1 MVSRRIISELPQD
14 ILSGIHTLFSSC
26 TPVQMCTHKNT
37 PGQIYMCI
45 FLIRICP
52 IRICTC
58 PHHSLSLA
66 SAPCPLFS
74 RHRPS
79 PQLAVL
85 CSSRPFIP
93 PSFHPSIRP
102 CPVIYNSSGILTP
115 STPLHQDSINILFG
129 PQLRCTH
136 VHMLCASEESFLGP
150 ASEALFVMAAIVAV
164 CVRFVLALPAFLCQC
179 RDHVACLAVCL
190 LLVLF
195 FFFSCLCMCQVS
207 CLSHLLVPV

>member
-1 MVSRRIISELPQD
+1 
-14 ILSGIHTLFSSC
+14 
-26 TPVQMCTHKNT
+26 MCTQKHTRTNLHVHILNKKMQPLT
-37 PGQIYMCI
+37 TASVWHQLPA
-45 FLIRICP
+45 P
-52 IRICTC
+52 
-58 PHHSLSLA
+58 SL
-66 SAPCPLFS
+66 S

-102 CPVIYNSSGILTP
+102 CPVIYNSSGILPP

-136 VHMLCASEESFLGP
+136 VRMLCASEEWFLRP
-150 ASEALFVMAAIVAV
+150 ASDALFVMAAIVAV
-164 CVRFVLALPAFLCQC
+164 CVRSVLALPAFLCQC

-190 LLVLF
+190 LLVSAVGSLLF
-195 FFFSCLCMCQVS
+195 LLLCLYMCQVS
-207 CLSHLLVPV
+207 CLSHLLVPE